1 MLSCSQEL
9 VIRNPEYYT
18 VWNERKRALKLSP
31 PPTKDSITKE
41 LTVNVL
47 AIRANP
53 KSYGA
58 WFHRR
63 WFIENHCEEMKEVV
77 VEDELKLLSQLLD
90 LDCRNCKRRGWMD
103 VMNSYLFNI
112 SCSSRLEL
120 SSLADWLGRSFS
132 YR

>member
-31 PPTKDSITKE
+31 QPTKDSIKKE
-41 LTVNVL
+41 LMINVL

-58 WFHRR
+58 WYHRR
-63 WFIENHCEEMKEVV
+63 WFIEHYCKEIKEAI

-90 LDCRNCKRRGWMD
+90 LDCRNCKLN
-103 VMNSYLFNI
+103 VFKCALYL
-112 SCSSRLEL
+112 LL
-120 SSLADWLGRSFS
+120 
-132 YR
+132 